1 MRMPTG
7 DNELAGWAAAG
18 DADAFRV
25 LLERH
30 YDGIFRLAFRF
41 TGNRADAEDIAQ
53 DVCVGP
59 GRPASAPSVA
69 KPSSPPGFYR
79 IVVNACR
86 DRGRRQATAQRATAD
101 FAAVED
107 LRRAA
112 DADRGEQM
120 AWVWE
125 MLSRFSEDIRE
136 TAILVLA
143 EQLSHGEVAAI
154 LGVKES
160 TVSWRMH
167 ELRKGL
173 KQMADDDR

>member
-1 MRMPTG
+1 MRMSTG

-18 DADAFRV
+18 DADAFRA

-30 YDGIFRLAFRF
+30 YDGIFRLAFRLS
-41 TGNRADAEDIAQ
+41 GSRADAEDIAQ
-53 DVCVGP
+53 DVCVLLADRLDAFRGE
-59 GRPASAPSVA
+59 A
-69 KPSSPPGFYR
+69 KFTTWLYR

-86 DRGRRQATAQRATAD
+86 DRARRRATGHRATAN

-112 DADRGEQM
+112 EADRSEQM
-120 AWVWE
+120 AWVRE
-125 MLSRFSEDIRE
+125 MLSRFPEDIQE
-136 TAILVLA
+136 TAVLVLA
-143 EQLSHGEVAAI
+143 EQLSHGEAAEI

-160 TVSWRMH
+160 TISWRMH

-173 KQMADDDR
+173 KQMADDDQ

>member
-1 MRMPTG
+1 MSTG

-18 DADAFRV
+18 DADAFRA

-41 TGNRADAEDIAQ
+41 TGDRADAEDIAQ
-53 DVCVGP
+53 DVCIVLADRLGAFR
-59 GRPASAPSVA
+59 GDA
-69 KPSSPPGFYR
+69 KFTTWLYR
-79 IVVNACR
+79 VVVNACR
-86 DRGRRQATAQRATAD
+86 DRARRRATGERATAA

-112 DADRGEQM
+112 EADRGEQM
-120 AWVWE
+120 NWVRE

-136 TAILVLA
+136 TAVLVLG

-160 TVSWRMH
+160 TISWRMH

-173 KQMADDDR
+173 KQMADEDR

>member
-1 MRMPTG
+1 MPTG

-30 YDGIFRLAFRF
+30 YNGIFRLAFRF

-53 DVCVGP
+53 DVCLGLVD
-59 GRPASAPSVA
+59 RLSAFRGEA
-69 KPSSPPGFYR
+69 KFSTWLYR

-86 DRGRRQATAQRATAD
+86 DRWRHQATAQRATEN

-112 DADRGEQM
+112 DADRGQQM
-120 AWVWE
+120 EWVRE

-173 KQMADDDR
+173 KQMADHDR

>member
-7 DNELAGWAAAG
+7 DNELAERAAAG
-18 DADAFRV
+18 DAEAFRA

-30 YDGIFRLAFRF
+30 YDGIFRLAYRF
-41 TGNRADAEDIAQ
+41 TANRPDAEDVAQ
-53 DVCVGP
+53 DVCVGLADRI
-59 GRPASAPSVA
+59 GAFRGEARFSTWL
-69 KPSSPPGFYR
+69 YR
-79 IVVNACR
+79 VVVNACR
-86 DRGRRQATAQRATAD
+86 DRARRQAVGTRATAD
-101 FAAVED
+101 FAATED

-112 DADRGEQM
+112 DAERDAQM
-120 AWVWE
+120 DWVFE
-125 MLSRFSEDIRE
+125 MLSRFSEEIRE

-143 EQLSHGEVAAI
+143 QQLSHAEVADI

>member
-7 DNELAGWAAAG
+7 DTELAERAAAG
-18 DADAFRV
+18 DAEAFRA

-30 YDGIFRLAFRF
+30 YDGIFRLAYRF
-41 TGNRADAEDIAQ
+41 IGNRPDAEDIAQ
-53 DVCVGP
+53 DVCVGLADRL
-59 GRPASAPSVA
+59 GSFRGEA
-69 KPSSPPGFYR
+69 KFSTWLYR

-86 DRGRRQATAQRATAD
+86 DRWRHRAIAQRATAD
-101 FAAVED
+101 FAAIED
-107 LRRAA
+107 LNRAA

-120 AWVWE
+120 DWVWQ
-125 MLSRFSEDIRE
+125 MLSRFSEDVRD

-143 EQLSHGEVAAI
+143 QQLNHGEAAEV

-167 ELRKGL
+167 ELRKEL

>member
-7 DNELAGWAAAG
+7 DNELAGLAAAG

-41 TGNRADAEDIAQ
+41 TGNRADAEDITQ
-53 DVCVGP
+53 DVCMALVDRIGSFR
-59 GRPASAPSVA
+59 GEAR
-69 KPSSPPGFYR
+69 FTTWLHR

-86 DRGRRQATAQRATAD
+86 DRGRRRATAQRVTAD

-112 DADRGEQM
+112 DADRGEHM
-120 AWVWE
+120 AWVTE

-143 EQLSHGEVAAI
+143 EQLSHAEVAAI
-154 LGVKES
+154 LEVKES
-160 TVSWRMH
+160 TISWRMH

-173 KQMADDDR
+173 KQMADNDR

>member
-7 DNELAGWAAAG
+7 DNELA
-18 DADAFRV
+18 
-25 LLERH
+25 H

-41 TGNRADAEDIAQ
+41 TANRAYAEDIAQ
-53 DVCVGP
+53 DACVGLVDRL
-59 GRPASAPSVA
+59 GAFRGEA
-69 KPSSPPGFYR
+69 KFTTWLYR

-86 DRGRRQATAQRATAD
+86 DRWRHRATAQRATAD

-120 AWVWE
+120 AWVRE
-125 MLSRFSEDIRE
+125 MLSRFPQDIQE
-136 TAILVLA
+136 TAALVLA
-143 EQLSHGEVAAI
+143 EQLGHAEVAAI

-167 ELRKGL
+167 ELRKQL
-173 KQMADDDR
+173 KKMADDDR

>member
-1 MRMPTG
+1 MRMSTG
-7 DNELAGWAAAG
+7 DSELAGWAAAG
-18 DADAFRV
+18 DAEAFRT

-41 TGNRADAEDIAQ
+41 TGSRADAEDIAQ
-53 DVCVGP
+53 DVCVLLADRLGAF
-59 GRPASAPSVA
+59 RCEA
-69 KPSSPPGFYR
+69 KFTTWLYR

-86 DRGRRQATAQRATAD
+86 DRARRRATGQRATAD
-101 FAAVED
+101 FAAVEN

-112 DADRGEQM
+112 DADRSEQM
-120 AWVWE
+120 AWVQE
-125 MLSRFSEDIRE
+125 MLSRFPEDIQE
-136 TAILVLA
+136 TAVLVLA
-143 EQLSHGEVAAI
+143 EQLSHGEVAEI

-160 TVSWRMH
+160 TISWRMH

>member
-18 DADAFRV
+18 DADAFCV

-53 DVCVGP
+53 DICVGLVDRL
-59 GRPASAPSVA
+59 GAFRGEA
-69 KPSSPPGFYR
+69 KFTTWLYR

-86 DRGRRQATAQRATAD
+86 DRWRHRATVQRATEN

-112 DADRGEQM
+112 DAERGEQM

-143 EQLSHGEVAAI
+143 EQLNHGEVAAI

-173 KQMADDDR
+173 KQMADNER

>member
-7 DNELAGWAAAG
+7 DNELAAWAAAG

-30 YDGIFRLAFRF
+30 YDGIYRLAFRF
-41 TGNRADAEDIAQ
+41 TGNRADAEDITQ
-53 DVCVGP
+53 DVCMALVDRIGSFR
-59 GRPASAPSVA
+59 GEA
-69 KPSSPPGFYR
+69 KFTTWLHR

-86 DRGRRQATAQRATAD
+86 DRGRRRATAQRATSD
-101 FAAVED
+101 FGAVED

-120 AWVWE
+120 AWVRE

-154 LGVKES
+154 LEVRES

-173 KQMADDDR
+173 KQMADKDR

>member
-7 DNELAGWAAAG
+7 DNELAERAAAG
-18 DADAFRV
+18 DAEAFRA

-30 YDGIFRLAFRF
+30 YDGIFRLAYRF
-41 TGNRADAEDIAQ
+41 TANRPDAEDVAQ
-53 DVCVGP
+53 DVCTGLVDRLG
-59 GRPASAPSVA
+59 
-69 KPSSPPGFYR
+69 GFRGEARFSTWLYR
-79 IVVNACR
+79 VVVNACR
-86 DRGRRQATAQRATAD
+86 DRVRRQARGSRATAE
-101 FAAVED
+101 FAAAED

-112 DADRGEQM
+112 DADRDAQM
-120 AWVWE
+120 DWVFE

-136 TAILVLA
+136 TAILVLS
-143 EQLSHGEVAAI
+143 EQLSHAEVAGI

>member
-1 MRMPTG
+1 MRMSTG

-18 DADAFRV
+18 DADAFRA

-30 YDGIFRLAFRF
+30 YDGMFRLAFRF
-41 TGNRADAEDIAQ
+41 TGNRADAEDVAQ
-53 DVCVGP
+53 DVCVLLADRLGAFR
-59 GRPASAPSVA
+59 GEA
-69 KPSSPPGFYR
+69 KFTTWLYR
-79 IVVNACR
+79 IVINACR
-86 DRGRRQATAQRATAD
+86 DRARRRATGQRATAD

-112 DADRGEQM
+112 DAERSEQL
-120 AWVWE
+120 AWVRD
-125 MLSRFSEDIRE
+125 MLSRFTEDIRE
-136 TAILVLA
+136 TAVLVLG
-143 EQLSHGEVAAI
+143 EQLSHGEVAMI

>member
-1 MRMPTG
+1 MPTG
-7 DNELAGWAAAG
+7 DNQLAGRAAAG

-30 YDGIFRLAFRF
+30 YDGVFRLAFRF
-41 TGNRADAEDIAQ
+41 TGNHADAEDIAQ
-53 DVCVGP
+53 DVCVGLADRI
-59 GRPASAPSVA
+59 GAFRGEAR
-69 KPSSPPGFYR
+69 FTTWLYR

-86 DRGRRQATAQRATAD
+86 DRARRRATAERATAD
-101 FAAVED
+101 FAMVED
-107 LRRAA
+107 LRRSA

-120 AWVWE
+120 DWVWE
-125 MLSRFSEDIRE
+125 MLAGFSEDIRE
-136 TAILVLA
+136 TATLVLA
-143 EQLSHGEVAAI
+143 KQLNHGEAASI

-173 KQMADDDR
+173 KQMADGDR

>member
-1 MRMPTG
+1 MPTG

-18 DADAFRV
+18 DAEAFRV

-30 YDGIFRLAFRF
+30 YDDIFRLAFRL
-41 TGNRADAEDIAQ
+41 TGNRADAEDISQ
-53 DVCVGP
+53 DVCVVLAD
-59 GRPASAPSVA
+59 RLC
-69 KPSSPPGFYR
+69 GFRGESKFSTWLYR

-86 DRGRRQATAQRATAD
+86 DRGRRQTSAQRATAE
-101 FAAVED
+101 FAAVEA

-112 DADRGEQM
+112 DADRNEQM
-120 AWVWE
+120 DWVWE
-125 MLSRFSEDIRE
+125 QLSRFSEEIRE

-143 EQLSHGEVAAI
+143 QQLNHGEVAAI

-167 ELRKGL
+167 ELRREL
-173 KQMADDDR
+173 KQMADSDR

>member
-18 DADAFRV
+18 DADAFRA

-41 TGNRADAEDIAQ
+41 TGQRADAEDIAQ
-53 DVCVGP
+53 DVCVGLADRL
-59 GRPASAPSVA
+59 GGFRGEA
-69 KPSSPPGFYR
+69 KFSTWLYR

-86 DRGRRQATAQRATAD
+86 DRLRRRATRQRATAA
-101 FAAVED
+101 FAETED

-112 DADRGEQM
+112 EAHHGEQM
-120 AWVWE
+120 DWVWE
-125 MLSRFSEDIRE
+125 SLSRFPEDIQE
-136 TAILVLA
+136 TAILVLSEELNHA
-143 EQLSHGEVAAI
+143 EAAAI

-173 KQMADDDR
+173 KQMADDDE

>member
-30 YDGIFRLAFRF
+30 YDGIFRLAFRL

-53 DVCVGP
+53 DVCLGLVDRLGAFR
-59 GRPASAPSVA
+59 GEA
-69 KPSSPPGFYR
+69 KFGTWLYR

-86 DRGRRQATAQRATAD
+86 DRWRRRATVQRATED

-112 DADRGEQM
+112 EADRGEQM

-125 MLSRFSEDIRE
+125 MLSRVSDDIRE

-143 EQLSHGEVAAI
+143 EQLSHGEVATI

-167 ELRKGL
+167 ELRKEL

>member
-1 MRMPTG
+1 MRMPIG

-41 TGNRADAEDIAQ
+41 TGNRADAEDITQ
-53 DVCVGP
+53 DVCVGLVDRL
-59 GRPASAPSVA
+59 GAFRGEA
-69 KPSSPPGFYR
+69 KFSTWLYR
-79 IVVNACR
+79 IVVNACC
-86 DRGRRQATAQRATAD
+86 DRARRRATVQRATAD

-120 AWVWE
+120 DWVWE

-167 ELRKGL
+167 ELRKEL

>member
-1 MRMPTG
+1 MPTG

-30 YDGIFRLAFRF
+30 YDGIFHLAFRF
-41 TGNRADAEDIAQ
+41 TGNRTDAEDVAQ
-53 DVCVGP
+53 DVCVGLADRL
-59 GRPASAPSVA
+59 GAFRGEA
-69 KPSSPPGFYR
+69 KFTTWLYR

-86 DRGRRQATAQRATAD
+86 DRARRRATAERATAD
-101 FAAVED
+101 FAMVED
-107 LRRAA
+107 LHRAA
-112 DADRGEQM
+112 DVERGEQM
-120 AWVWE
+120 DWVWE

-143 EQLSHGEVAAI
+143 KQLNHGEVAAI

-173 KQMADDDR
+173 KQMADEER